1 MGDEVATDAAPAAG
15 EFVDRR
21 RRGDGS
27 NRRSLEEMVAE
38 VVAAA
43 AAAHEA
49 ADAAAEVASSTAASA
64 ESAAS
69 AAKLASETAQ
79 TAVAEARKA
88 SASAAVA
95 RDAASSVAQKAASLL
110 SALELESM
118 SAAIGSFGA
127 APLPMLAKGENAAP
141 AAPGLPIMAAAPT
154 TQHRI
159 SNVRELLATGL
170 LEGERVMYRQKT
182 RTSYKIMLEGRIK
195 GVLYSC
201 LCHDEAMSAAQFE
214 LHAKCKSN
222 NPNDHIFC
230 FGKSLYTIVSH
241 LRTKAVEEQ
250 SSVLLKLKEE
260 SEGTKDPSNDK

>member
-1 MGDEVATDAAPAAG
+1 MRLQASP
-15 EFVDRR
+15 RR
-21 RRGDGS
+21 LPRCCRRWNSNPCPQLLVRLVQRPFPCKVTVLNSDNDGP
-27 NRRSLEEMVAE
+27 LENG
-38 VVAAA
+38 
-43 AAAHEA
+43 
-49 ADAAAEVASSTAASA
+49 
-64 ESAAS
+64 
-69 AAKLASETAQ
+69 
-79 TAVAEARKA
+79 
-88 SASAAVA
+88 
-95 RDAASSVAQKAASLL
+95 
-110 SALELESM
+110 ALQ
-118 SAAIGSFGA
+118 
-127 APLPMLAKGENAAP
+127 LAKGENAAP

-260 SEGTKDPSNDK
+260 SEGTKEIVHN